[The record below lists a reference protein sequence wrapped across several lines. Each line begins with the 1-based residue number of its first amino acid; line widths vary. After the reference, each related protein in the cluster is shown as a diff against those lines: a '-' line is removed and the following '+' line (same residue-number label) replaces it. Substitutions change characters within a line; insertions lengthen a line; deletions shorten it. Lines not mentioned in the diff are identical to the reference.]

1 MIDSQLRRV
10 TVKDNVLKEL
20 GMIVATLYLVFSY
33 LNFGLG
39 IQLQNY
45 SS

>member
-20 GMIVATLYLVFSY
+20 GMIVATLYLVFVLVSK
-33 LNFGLG
+33 LWFRHSAAEL
-39 IQLQNY
+39 
-45 SS
+45 